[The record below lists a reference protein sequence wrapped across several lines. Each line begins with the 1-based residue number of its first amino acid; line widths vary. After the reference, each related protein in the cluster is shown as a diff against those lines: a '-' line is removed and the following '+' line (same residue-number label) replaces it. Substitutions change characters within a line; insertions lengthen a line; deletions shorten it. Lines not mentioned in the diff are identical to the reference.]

1 MIAEQNRQ
9 KGLYW
14 TPRGGNNARD
24 IWASCHLFTSVT
36 ENKRTGDTETT
47 TVIVDMGQHEAP
59 WLFANGEYDKVVPA
73 LDDCLAVKGLSKPEN
88 PASAV
93 FLTHCHSDHTT
104 GIFEYLQM
112 GTEIPP
118 VYGSRYTL
126 NALQKGLIDLKIPSE
141 KWPEMKC
148 VKTGDSIRI
157 GNLTV
162 DVFPASHSVPG
173 CFSFRLSNGE
183 ASIFHSGDTKADE
196 TSFLGRGVDVS
207 SYKRIGRNGGVDLMT
222 FDSTAV
228 HLKGHA
234 TSEAEI
240 FETYREIFE
249 QNAGRQIIA
258 PLSAAHMERLASVVC
273 AAAAAG
279 KNVVINGGASM
290 EKNVLALKTAGY
302 DLHAKCPNIQIVGA
316 KGAAKL
322 DPETCVTVTTGNY
335 AEPNSPFVRCLR
347 GEKNGFVLRP
357 DAVVIAPTSGDKNE
371 KLLSVLEKSG
381 LDGLKLITGIE
392 KPRVYGSGHAQADD
406 FVKIANSVR
415 PRMVAPIHCFKERAD
430 VLNALATKN
439 GFMTLP
445 EYPHNG
451 TTVVVSGR
459 TGARIESVKSP
470 EWFGIRHE
478 TDSKGNVKTSF
489 VKVADGGYSTD
500 YDKEAGI
507 ARRQKEAMK
516 KIAGYRFAAARKR
529 GFIAE
534 RRGGD
539 GR

>member
-1 MIAEQNRQ
+1 MTAEQNRQ

-24 IWASCHLFTSVT
+24 IWASCHTFVSVI
-36 ENKRTGDTETT
+36 ENKQTGESETT

-59 WLFANGEYDKVVPA
+59 ETFANGGYEKVVPA
-73 LDDCLAVKGLSKPEN
+73 LDDCLAVKGLEKPAN

-93 FLTHCHSDHTT
+93 FLTHCHSDHTA
-104 GIFEYLQM
+104 GIFEYLRA
-112 GTEIPP
+112 GTELPP

-126 NALQKGLIDLKIPSE
+126 NALRKGLIDRKIAPE

-148 VKTGDSIRI
+148 VKTGDSIRV

-162 DVFPASHSVPG
+162 DVYPASHSVPG

-183 ASIFHSGDTKADE
+183 ASVFHSGDTKADE

-207 SYKRIGRNGGVDLMT
+207 SYKRIGRSGGVDLMT

-234 TSEAEI
+234 TSESEI

-249 QNAGRQIIA
+249 QSAGRQVVA

-279 KNVVINGGASM
+279 RNVVIDGGASM
-290 EKNVLALKTAGY
+290 ESNILALKTAGY
-302 DLHAKCPNIQIVGA
+302 DLHKKCPNIQIVGA
-316 KGAAKL
+316 KGAAKIN
-322 DPETCVTVTTGNY
+322 PETSVTVTTGNY
-335 AEPNSPFVRCLR
+335 AEPNSPFVRRLR
-347 GEKNGFVLRP
+347 GEQNGFVLRP
-357 DAVVIAPTSGDKNE
+357 NAVVVAPTSGDKNE
-371 KLLSVLEKSG
+371 KLIAL
-381 LDGLKLITGIE
+381 LDASEFKGLKIITGAE
-392 KPRVYGSGHAQADD
+392 KPRIYGSGHAQADD
-406 FVKIANSVR
+406 FVKIANGVR
-415 PRMVAPIHCFKERAD
+415 PRMVAPIHCSREKAD
-430 VLNALATKN
+430 ALNALAVKS

-445 EYPHNG
+445 EYPRNG
-451 TTVVVSGR
+451 TTVAVSGR
-459 TGARIESVKSP
+459 TGVRIESVKSP
-470 EWFGIRHE
+470 EWFGVKRE
-478 TDSKGNVKTSF
+478 TGSDGVAKTAF
-489 VKVADGGYSTD
+489 VKLADGGYSTD
-500 YDKEAGI
+500 YDKESGI

-516 KIAGYRFAAARKR
+516 KIAGYRFAAAQKR
-529 GFIAE
+529 AIAE
-534 RRGGD
+534 RRGD